1 MKTYKLTCYS
11 ATANKTTDNT
21 GGAVAKCY
29 GYKEFMWSW
38 MGKD

>member
-11 ATANKTTDNT
+11 ETANKTTENT
-21 GGAVAKCY
+21 GGTAATCY

-38 MGKD
+38 MGKG